1 MAEKHLKKHKEN
13 NGKIGR
19 KGGGDWE
26 GGEGKG
32 GGSLLPLEWFSN
44 S

>member
-19 KGGGDWE
+19 RGVE
-26 GGEGKG
+26 GRLGRGRGEGHPP
-32 GGSLLPLEWFSN
+32 PLRMVL
-44 S
+44 